1 MKLSRLLPV
10 CFLPECEAP
19 PPDNE
24 KWRAVLEIQ
33 SWERLC
39 SQILNNLIG
48 VTIRAMAA
56 VLPGADKIMEQKQ
69 KAELP
74 GNRMMKIML
83 RVFLYH
89 RSKDGLCFQTVS
101 QGKENIICSVIG
113 FLSSK
118 KEESRLLSE

>member
-1 MKLSRLLPV
+1 MKMACCSGNTV
-10 CFLPECEAP
+10 MGET
-19 PPDNE
+19 
-24 KWRAVLEIQ
+24 VL
-33 SWERLC
+33 

-69 KAELP
+69 KQSFQ
-74 GNRMMKIML
+74 GIGMMKIML

-101 QGKENIICSVIG
+101 QGKKI
-113 FLSSK
+113 
-118 KEESRLLSE
+118 